1 MASNLCL
8 MSSAPNSAVEP
19 EYAASNVAKPE
30 RILAGFPWV
39 SAIILYTLSWGWSL
53 LRPNTLYW
61 DDWSLSL
68 ADNPIE
74 IWSSGKNTG
83 LAPWARLFDWML
95 IAIGIWPVR
104 FLTFGLFF
112 GATLLLYKTL
122 QRGLE
127 RISLTTQGFVA
138 LILLVIPVNHARISV
153 IVFDYTTSYFLFY
166 LGWFVLVRYKS
177 SRNFLLAC
185 LILFLSFK
193 THSFLFFVLLPFL
206 HFVWLNRAKLLNLK
220 KLSRVHFQVLAIAVL
235 PVLYVIS
242 RSVFWP
248 PSENWQDYQQP
259 TRAGVLTGLWPVL
272 VGLVGLSIIGVR
284 RLKKKR
290 TPVGLVLLIVGF
302 SVTALALFPYFA
314 GELYVGYAGRPAYL
328 TVFEFRADWRS
339 RHQLLMPL
347 GLALSV
353 VGLNELLKW
362 RGKNIV
368 VSTVLVISVALN
380 MFWGSQ
386 YFLQSHKQEQL
397 VELFKTT
404 KSEVEIA
411 SVEDQTKRFNGR
423 ESTFRGYEWTGFMT
437 LAGISTDRPGCEAL
451 PSGSALTLKSE
462 VSYLQALATRDL
474 GLYFEIKPCS
484 EVLAQNN

>member
-1 MASNLCL
+1 LGDAFKTVTKMG
-8 MSSAPNSAVEP
+8 
-19 EYAASNVAKPE
+19 
-30 RILAGFPWV
+30 R
-39 SAIILYTLSWGWSL
+39 
-53 LRPNTLYW
+53 
-61 DDWSLSL
+61 
-68 ADNPIE
+68 
-74 IWSSGKNTG
+74 
-83 LAPWARLFDWML
+83 APWAGSFEY
-95 IAIGIWPVR
+95 
-104 FLTFGLFF
+104 
-112 GATLLLYKTL
+112 LLLNLGTWAITFSTFL
-122 QRGLE
+122 IFFV
-127 RISLTTQGFVA
+127 ISLILFEILQCQTA
-138 LILLVIPVNHARISV
+138 LTAINIKV
-153 IVFDYTTSYFLFY
+153 IVLLFLLFPVMQARVAVSIFDYTTSYFLFY

-177 SRNFLLAC
+177 SKSFFLAC
-185 LILFLSFK
+185 VILFLSFK

-206 HFVWLNRAKLLNLK
+206 HFVWLNRASLLNLK
-220 KLSRVHFQVLAIAVL
+220 KLSLVHFQVFVITVL

-248 PSENWQDYQQP
+248 PSESWQDYQQP

-272 VGLVGLSIIGVR
+272 IGLVGMSMIGVR

-302 SVTALALFPYFA
+302 SITALALFPYFA

-362 RGKNIV
+362 RGKNLV

-386 YFLQSHKQEQL
+386 YYLQSHKQEQL

-423 ESTFRGYEWTGFMT
+423 ESTFRSYEWTGFMT

-451 PSGSALTLKSE
+451 PSGSALTLKSDT
-462 VSYLQALATRDL
+462 SYLQALATRDL
-474 GLYFEIKPCS
+474 GLYFEIEPCS

>member
-1 MASNLCL
+1 

-39 SAIILYTLSWGWSL
+39 SAIVLYTLSWGWSL

-61 DDWSLSL
+61 DDWSDVFQQDSFYLRRVF
-68 ADNPIE
+68 IE
-74 IWSSGKNTG
+74 TGRPPWEGVTDGLLFQIGQWSV
-83 LAPWARLFDWML
+83 R
-95 IAIGIWPVR
+95 IAV
-104 FLTFGLFF
+104 FFLFF
-112 GATLLLYKTL
+112 IATLFLFEILRSTYFLSKL
-122 QRGLE
+122 QIR
-127 RISLTTQGFVA
+127 FF
-138 LILLVIPVNHARISV
+138 ILLFLLAPVNHARISLV
-153 IVFDYTTSYFLFY
+153 VFQYTTSYFLFY
-166 LGWFVLVRYKS
+166 LGWFVLARYKS
-177 SRNFLLAC
+177 SKSFLLAC
-185 LILFLSFK
+185 VILFLSFK

-206 HFVWLNRAKLLNLK
+206 HFCWLNRAKLTDLKRLN
-220 KLSRVHFQVLAIAVL
+220 RIHIQVLVIAVL

-242 RSVFWP
+242 RSAFWP
-248 PSENWQDYQQP
+248 PSESWQDYQQP

-272 VGLVGLSIIGVR
+272 IGLVGLSIIGVR

-290 TPVGLVLLIVGF
+290 TPLGLVLLIIGF
-302 SVTALALFPYFA
+302 SITALALFPYFA

-362 RGKNIV
+362 RGRNVV
-368 VSTVLVISVALN
+368 VSTVLVISVGLN
-380 MFWGSQ
+380 MYWGSQ

-404 KSEVEIA
+404 KDNVEIA

-423 ESTFRGYEWTGFMT
+423 ESSFRSYEWHGFMT
-437 LAGISTDRPGCEAL
+437 LAGIPTDRPGCEAL
-451 PSGSALTLKSE
+451 PSGSALILKSDT
-462 VSYLQALATRDL
+462 SYLQALATRDL

>member
-1 MASNLCL
+1 
-8 MSSAPNSAVEP
+8 MSSAPISAIES
-19 EYAASNVAKPE
+19 EYDASTVAKPE

-39 SAIILYTLSWGWSL
+39 SAIVLYTLSWGWSL

-61 DDWSLSL
+61 DDWSDVFQQDSFYLRRVF
-68 ADNPIE
+68 IE
-74 IWSSGKNTG
+74 TGRPPWEGVTDGLLFQIGPWSV
-83 LAPWARLFDWML
+83 R
-95 IAIGIWPVR
+95 IAV
-104 FLTFGLFF
+104 FFLFF
-112 GATLLLYKTL
+112 IATLFLFEILRSTYFLSKL
-122 QRGLE
+122 QIR
-127 RISLTTQGFVA
+127 FF
-138 LILLVIPVNHARISV
+138 ILLFLLAPVNHARISLV
-153 IVFDYTTSYFLFY
+153 VFQYTTSYFLFY
-166 LGWFVLVRYKS
+166 LGWFVLARYKS
-177 SRNFLLAC
+177 SKSFLLAC
-185 LILFLSFK
+185 VILFLSFK

-206 HFVWLNRAKLLNLK
+206 HFCWLNRAKLTDLKRLN
-220 KLSRVHFQVLAIAVL
+220 RIHFQVLVIAAL
-235 PVLYVIS
+235 PVIYVIS

-248 PSENWQDYQQP
+248 PSESWQDYQQP

-272 VGLVGLSIIGVR
+272 IGSVGFSIICVR
-284 RLKKKR
+284 RLKKLR
-290 TPVGLVLLIVGF
+290 TPLGLVLLVVGF
-302 SVTALALFPYFA
+302 SITALALFPYFA

-362 RGKNIV
+362 RGKNV
-368 VSTVLVISVALN
+368 VVLTVLVISVGLN

-423 ESTFRGYEWTGFMT
+423 ESTFRSYEWTGFMT

-451 PSGSALTLKSE
+451 PSGSALTLKSDT
-462 VSYLQALATRDL
+462 SYLQALATRDL
-474 GLYFEIKPCS
+474 GLYFEIEPCS